1 MVERV
6 SKTQASDSAE
16 RVAPEPTL
24 RRLPLYHRLLKD
36 LQQSGVVGVSCTHI
50 GAGLGLDPTQVRK
63 DIEVTG
69 AVGRPKVGYV
79 VSDLMEAIAGF
90 LGWDSVNEAFL
101 IGAGSLGAALLGYEK
116 FHECGLNVV
125 AAFDIDPAK
134 VGTQIHGKHVLALG
148 EMPDLMRRMHI
159 HIGIITVPAP
169 VAQGV
174 ADLLVTGGVRAIWN
188 FAPVHL
194 KVPGEIIVHNE
205 DLYCSLAALSQKL
218 AKVLH
223 QEASSEQG
231 LKEGV
236 QHHVSG

>member
-1 MVERV
+1 MVERA
-6 SKTQASDSAE
+6 SKDRPNQGAE

-36 LQQSGVVGVSCTHI
+36 LQQRGLVGVSCTHI

-79 VSDLMEAIAGF
+79 VSDLMGAIERF

-101 IGAGSLGAALLGYEK
+101 VGAGSLGAALLGYAK

-125 AAFDIDPAK
+125 AAFDADPAK
-134 VGTQIHGKHVLALG
+134 VGTQIHGKHVLGLE

-159 HIGIITVPAP
+159 HIGIITVPARA
-169 VAQGV
+169 AQGV
-174 ADLLVTGGVRAIWN
+174 AELLVRGGVRAIWN

-194 KVPGEIIVHNE
+194 KIPGEIIVHNE

-223 QEASSEQG
+223 QEAKLERDMKGAQ
-231 LKEGV
+231 E
-236 QHHVSG
+236 HVSG